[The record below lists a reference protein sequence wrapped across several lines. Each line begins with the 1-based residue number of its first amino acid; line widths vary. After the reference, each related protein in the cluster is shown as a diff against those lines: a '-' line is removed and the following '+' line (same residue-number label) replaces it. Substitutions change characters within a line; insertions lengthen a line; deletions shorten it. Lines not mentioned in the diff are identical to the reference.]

1 MATQKGV
8 YNIQILQYD
17 DLSFINEGGSRSS
30 DSSLSVRPSMINKEV
45 QTDFTYAN
53 CDLFYI
59 SSNIKTEG
67 KTTKN
72 LNIDSINTEVN
83 RRMRWGD
90 NNHSPGSENL
100 PSELSNELSHII
112 TYRNMQVPSSSGAF
126 NPLLSSIHREVVGR
140 DSITVA
146 SFKNLCENPDLQPGY
161 MDTKTALV
169 NPFLQRDSYNSL
181 SDTAKT
187 IANPLMNTEG
197 LPSVYSSINTSL
209 TKSQS
214 VFANIQ
220 DFETFQYMD
229 ISQHMEHM
237 YHLLT
242 SSTDLN
248 LMLECAIRLL
258 IRLDSDPIKDHL
270 GRVIN
275 IYDSNV
281 WEIYVIYNAQDNS
294 NSDIIDSIWN
304 LYMTLNSHIYII
316 RDSLEY

>member
-1 MATQKGV
+1 
-8 YNIQILQYD
+8 
-17 DLSFINEGGSRSS
+17 
-30 DSSLSVRPSMINKEV
+30 
-45 QTDFTYAN
+45 
-53 CDLFYI
+53 
-59 SSNIKTEG
+59 
-67 KTTKN
+67 
-72 LNIDSINTEVN
+72 
-83 RRMRWGD
+83 
-90 NNHSPGSENL
+90 
-100 PSELSNELSHII
+100 
-112 TYRNMQVPSSSGAF
+112 
-126 NPLLSSIHREVVGR
+126 
-140 DSITVA
+140 
-146 SFKNLCENPDLQPGY
+146 

-294 NSDIIDSIWN
+294 NSDIIDSI
-304 LYMTLNSHIYII
+304 
-316 RDSLEY
+316 